1 MKKIKLILADDHSVL
16 RIGLKLLLNNEPD
29 FLVVGEAADG
39 AKLLTLLETTTADIL
54 IIDLSMPN
62 VNGLECIT
70 EIHEREYPIK
80 IIVLT
85 MYEDE
90 QYIKSAMQAGAWGY
104 VEKQV
109 LDSEL
114 FQAIRTVYEGSRYL
128 SPRNTQLL
136 LNNLLTTG
144 NQLAAD
150 SPFNILSVREREV
163 LRLLIRGY
171 SLSQIAKMLFLS
183 VKTIDTYKTRIM
195 DKLRCSNKI
204 ELFDCVRKY
213 NFL

>member
-70 EIHEREYPIK
+70 EIHERGYPIK